1 MCDTKKCKYAHQVV
15 LLSHLK
21 IGDTMLMRCVT
32 FFVDELLWMVSW
44 GWYQLSFGLVITW
57 FMFIL
62 MGRMR
67 FLPALL
73 LTAGSYAFAIV
84 TYFGFVSLLLINFF
98 QWKFVGGG
106 VPNVYNP
113 LDASLILGGIL
124 SILQGLFYM
133 IINYWRP
140 FFVTH
145 FFILSL
151 ISNLVAAGCA
161 SLLIRVT
168 F

>member
-1 MCDTKKCKYAHQVV
+1 
-15 LLSHLK
+15 
-21 IGDTMLMRCVT
+21 MLMRCVT
-32 FFVDELLWMVSW
+32 FFIDELLWMMTW
-44 GWYQLSFGLVITW
+44 GWYQIALGLVFTW
-57 FMFIL
+57 FIFML

-67 FLPALL
+67 FLPALFL
-73 LTAGSYAFAIV
+73 AIGSYAFAIV
-84 TYFGFVSLLLINFF
+84 AYFGFAACLLINFF
-98 QWKFVGGG
+98 QWKFIGGG

-124 SILQGLFYM
+124 ALFQCIFYC

-140 FFVTH
+140 FFISH

-151 ISNLVAAGCA
+151 GANLLGAFCA
-161 SLLIRVT
+161 SFFIKIS

>member
-1 MCDTKKCKYAHQVV
+1 
-15 LLSHLK
+15 
-21 IGDTMLMRCVT
+21 MLMRCVT
-32 FFVDELLWMVSW
+32 FFVDELLWMMTW
-44 GWYQLSFGLVITW
+44 GWYQLALALVFSW

-67 FLPALL
+67 LLNALFL
-73 LTAGSYAFAIV
+73 TVGSYAFAIV
-84 TYFGFVSLLLINFF
+84 TYFGFVSCLLINFF
-98 QWKFVGGG
+98 QWKFIGGG

-124 SILQGLFYM
+124 SVLQGLFYF

-140 FFVTH
+140 FFFTH
-145 FFILSL
+145 FFVLSL
-151 ISNLVAAGCA
+151 ASNLLAALCA
-161 SLLIRVT
+161 SFFIRIN

>member
-1 MCDTKKCKYAHQVV
+1 MVTQ
-15 LLSHLK
+15 
-21 IGDTMLMRCVT
+21 CVT
-32 FFVDELLWMVSW
+32 FFVDELLWMMAW
-44 GWYQLSFGLVITW
+44 GWYQLTLGLIFTW

-67 FLPALL
+67 LLPALF
-73 LTAGSYAFAIV
+73 LTIGSYAFAIV
-84 TYFGFVSLLLINFF
+84 TYFIFVSCLLINFF
-98 QWKFVGGG
+98 HWKFIGGG

-124 SILQGLFYM
+124 SVLQGLFYC

-151 ISNLVAAGCA
+151 ASNLLAALCA
-161 SLLIRVT
+161 SFFIKLS

>member
-1 MCDTKKCKYAHQVV
+1 MITE
-15 LLSHLK
+15 
-21 IGDTMLMRCVT
+21 CVT
-32 FFVDELLWMVSW
+32 FFVDELLWMMAW
-44 GWYQLSFGLVITW
+44 GWYQLTLGLIFTW

-62 MGRMR
+62 MARMR
-67 FLPALL
+67 LLSALFL
-73 LTAGSYAFAIV
+73 TIGSYAFAII
-84 TYFGFVSLLLINFF
+84 TYFIFVSCLLINFF
-98 QWKFVGGG
+98 HWKFIGGG

-124 SILQGLFYM
+124 SLLQGLFYC

-140 FFVTH
+140 FFVAH

-151 ISNLVAAGCA
+151 ASNLLAALCA
-161 SLLIRVT
+161 SFFIRLS

>member
-1 MCDTKKCKYAHQVV
+1 
-15 LLSHLK
+15 
-21 IGDTMLMRCVT
+21 MLMRCVT
-32 FFVDELLWMVSW
+32 FFVDELLWMITW
-44 GWYQLSFGLVITW
+44 GWYQLTFGLIISW

-67 FLPALL
+67 MLPALF
-73 LTAGSYAFAIV
+73 LTVGSYAFAVV
-84 TYFGFVSLLLINFF
+84 TYFGFVSVLLINFF

-106 VPNVYNP
+106 TPNVYNA

-124 SILQGLFYM
+124 SVLQLVFYM

-145 FFILSL
+145 FFTLSL
-151 ISNLVAAGCA
+151 ISNVLAAFCA
-161 SLLIRVT
+161 SFFIKLTL
-168 F
+168 

>member
-1 MCDTKKCKYAHQVV
+1 
-15 LLSHLK
+15 
-21 IGDTMLMRCVT
+21 MLIRSVT
-32 FFVDELLWMVSW
+32 FFVDELLWMMTW
-44 GWYQLSFGLVITW
+44 GWYQLTLGLIFTW

-67 FLPALL
+67 LMPALF
-73 LTAGSYAFAIV
+73 LTVGSYAFAIV
-84 TYFGFVSLLLINFF
+84 TYFVFVSCLLIHFF
-98 QWKFVGGG
+98 QWKFIGGG
-106 VPNVYNP
+106 TPNVYNP

-124 SILQGLFYM
+124 SLLQCLFYC

-151 ISNLVAAGCA
+151 VSNLLAAFCA
-161 SLLIRVT
+161 T
-168 F
+168 FFIKLSF

>member
-1 MCDTKKCKYAHQVV
+1 
-15 LLSHLK
+15 
-21 IGDTMLMRCVT
+21 MLMRCVT
-32 FFVDELLWMVSW
+32 FFVDELLWMMTW
-44 GWYQLSFGLVITW
+44 GWYQLTLGLVFTW

-67 FLPALL
+67 LMPALF
-73 LTAGSYAFAIV
+73 LTVGSYAFAIV
-84 TYFGFVSLLLINFF
+84 TYFGFVSCLLISFF
-98 QWKFVGGG
+98 QWKFIGGG
-106 VPNVYNP
+106 VPNVYCT

-124 SILQGLFYM
+124 SVLQCLFYC

-151 ISNLVAAGCA
+151 VSNLLAAFCA
-161 SLLIRVT
+161 SFFIRLT

>member
-1 MCDTKKCKYAHQVV
+1 
-15 LLSHLK
+15 
-21 IGDTMLMRCVT
+21 MLMRCVT
-32 FFVDELLWMVSW
+32 FFVDELLWMMTW
-44 GWYQLSFGLVITW
+44 GWYQITLGLIITW

-67 FLPALL
+67 FMPALF
-73 LTAGSYAFAIV
+73 LTMGSYAFAIV
-84 TYFGFVSLLLINFF
+84 TYFIFVSLLLINFF
-98 QWKFVGGG
+98 QWKFIGGG
-106 VPNVYNP
+106 SPNVYNT

-124 SILQGLFYM
+124 SLLQCVFYC
-133 IINYWRP
+133 IINFFRP

-151 ISNLVAAGCA
+151 VSNLLAAFCA
-161 SLLIRVT
+161 TFFIRLT

>member
-1 MCDTKKCKYAHQVV
+1 
-15 LLSHLK
+15 
-21 IGDTMLMRCVT
+21 MRCVT
-32 FFVDELLWMVSW
+32 FFVDELLWMMTW
-44 GWYQLSFGLVITW
+44 GWYQLTLGLVFTW

-67 FLPALL
+67 LMPALF
-73 LTAGSYAFAIV
+73 LTVGSYAFAIV
-84 TYFGFVSLLLINFF
+84 TYFGFVSCLLISFF
-98 QWKFVGGG
+98 QWKFIGGG
-106 VPNVYNP
+106 VPNVYCT

-124 SILQGLFYM
+124 SVLQCLFYC

-151 ISNLVAAGCA
+151 VSNLLAAFCA
-161 SLLIRVT
+161 SFFIRLT

>member
-1 MCDTKKCKYAHQVV
+1 
-15 LLSHLK
+15 
-21 IGDTMLMRCVT
+21 MLMRCVS
-32 FFVDELLWMVSW
+32 FFVDELLWMIAW
-44 GWYQLSFGLVITW
+44 GWYQLTFGLIISW

-67 FLPALL
+67 MLPALF
-73 LTAGSYAFAIV
+73 LTIGSYAFAMV
-84 TYFGFVSLLLINFF
+84 TYFGFVSVLLVNFF

-124 SILQGLFYM
+124 SVLQGVFYL

-140 FFVTH
+140 FFVMH

-151 ISNLVAAGCA
+151 ISNLLAALCG
-161 SLLIRVT
+161 SFFIKLT